1 MSPEPKY
8 HTQTAQILPL
18 PLRNLRQRTNFRKR
32 MKTSKSEAQSLIERL
47 DLKPLPLEGGYF
59 RETYRS
65 DRKIDGLKDVST
77 CIYFLLT
84 GETFS
89 AFHRL
94 PSDEIWHFYSG
105 DPVDLY
111 TIDDAGLLI
120 VNRLSSQV
128 GEGTAPQVVVNAG
141 CWQAANLADGGR
153 FALLGCTVA
162 PAFDFE
168 DYQHGR
174 REQLLER
181 FPQHRNVIMKLTR
194 GE

>member
-1 MSPEPKY
+1 
-8 HTQTAQILPL
+8 
-18 PLRNLRQRTNFRKR
+18 
-32 MKTSKSEAQSLIERL
+32 MKISKTEAQSLIERL

-65 DRKIDGLKDVST
+65 DRKISDTKNLST

-84 GETFS
+84 DETFS

-94 PSDEIWHFYSG
+94 PSDEIWHFYAG
-105 DPVDLY
+105 DPVNLY
-111 TIDDAGLLI
+111 V
-120 VNRLSSQV
+120 VNEDGQLKVSRLAAEINQES
-128 GEGTAPQVVVNAG
+128 APQAVVHAG
-141 CWQAANLADGGR
+141 SWQAAMLADGGR

-168 DYQHGR
+168 DYEHGR
-174 REQLLER
+174 RDVLIEA
-181 FPQHRNVIMKLTR
+181 FPQYRDEIMKLTR

>member
-1 MSPEPKY
+1 
-8 HTQTAQILPL
+8 
-18 PLRNLRQRTNFRKR
+18 
-32 MKTSKSEAQSLIERL
+32 MKTSKTEAQALIERL

-65 DRKIDGLKDVST
+65 DRKIAGSKDLST

-84 GETFS
+84 AETFS

-94 PSDEIWHFYSG
+94 PSDEIWHFYAG

-111 TIDDAGLLI
+111 VIDEVGQLI
-120 VNRLSSQV
+120 VNRLAAEITQES
-128 GEGTAPQVVVNAG
+128 APQVVVYAG
-141 CWQAANLADGGR
+141 CWQAASLADGGR
-153 FALLGCTVA
+153 FALLGCTVT

-168 DYQHGR
+168 DYEHGR
-174 REQLLER
+174 RDDLVKA
-181 FPQHRNVIMKLTR
+181 FPQYRDEIKKLTR

>member
-1 MSPEPKY
+1 
-8 HTQTAQILPL
+8 
-18 PLRNLRQRTNFRKR
+18 
-32 MKTSKSEAQSLIERL
+32 MKTSETEAQSLIERL

-65 DRKIDGLKDVST
+65 DRKIGGSKDLST

-84 GETFS
+84 ADTFS

-94 PSDEIWHFYSG
+94 PSDEIWHFYAG
-105 DPVDLY
+105 DPVNLY
-111 TIDDAGLLI
+111 VISEDGKLQ
-120 VNRLSSQV
+120 VNRLAAEITRES
-128 GEGTAPQVVVNAG
+128 APQVVVYSG
-141 CWQAANLADGGR
+141 YWQAASLAEGGR

-168 DYQHGR
+168 DYEHGR
-174 REQLLER
+174 REDLVKA
-181 FPQHRNVIMKLTR
+181 FPQYRDEIMKLTR

>member
-18 PLRNLRQRTNFRKR
+18 PLRNLRQRTTFRIR
-32 MKTSKSEAQSLIERL
+32 MKTSKTEAQSLIECL

-65 DRKIDGLKDVST
+65 DRKIDGSKDVST

-94 PSDEIWHFYSG
+94 PSDEIWHFYAG

-111 TIDDAGLLI
+111 SIDEAGLLT
-120 VNRLSSQV
+120 VSKLSSQV
-128 GEGTAPQVVVNAG
+128 GPGVAPQVVVKAG
-141 CWQAANLADGGR
+141 CWQAANLSESGR

-168 DYQHGR
+168 DYEHGM
-174 REQLLER
+174 REQLLES
-181 FPQHRNVIMKLTR
+181 FPQHRAEIMKLTR